1 MRKVTLGRTGV
12 DVTPIG
18 FGGYP
23 FAGVNRAR
31 GWDPYTPEGRRSAIA
46 TLNHA
51 LDRGIDY
58 VDTAPGYGKGHSE
71 EIIGEVMRTRRESCF
86 LATKVG
92 YRGLHFD
99 AVRASVEMSLQ
110 RLRTDHLDLV
120 QFHGGIF
127 DAADERHILE
137 GGPLAAL
144 QQLQRQGLVRF
155 IGFTTEEPH
164 SGLGLIQSG
173 AFDVVQLAYN
183 LIYQAAALH
192 ALPQA
197 AARNLGVVTMRTMT
211 SGVFQRLAEVLEPTW
226 ERESYRVCLQF
237 VLGDSR
243 VHVANVGMRW
253 PDEVD
258 RNVELAERFTP
269 PYDLAELPRMTAH
282 VYQAQDRER
291 QGAAAPDN
299 LSGAGDATRELGR

>member
-1 MRKVTLGRTGV
+1 MQKVTLGRTGV
-12 DVTPIG
+12 EVTPIG

-31 GWDPYTPEGRRSAIA
+31 GWDPYTAEGRRTAIA

-58 VDTAPGYGKGHSE
+58 VDTAPGYGEGHSE
-71 EIIGEVMRTRRESCF
+71 EIIGEVMRTRRGDCF

-92 YRGLHFD
+92 YRGLD
-99 AVRASVEMSLQ
+99 SGAVTASVEASLR

-127 DAADERHILE
+127 DAGDQRHILE
-137 GGPLAAL
+137 EGPLGAL
-144 QQLQRQGLVRF
+144 LELRRKGLVRF

-164 SGLGLIQSG
+164 SGLGLIRTG

-192 ALPQA
+192 ALPEA
-197 AARNLGVVTMRTMT
+197 NARDLGVVTMRTMT
-211 SGVFQRLAEVLEPTW
+211 SGIFQRLTEALAPGW
-226 ERESYRVCLQF
+226 ERESYRVCLEF
-237 VLGDSR
+237 ILGDSR

-258 RNVELAERFTP
+258 RNLELAERFTP

-291 QGAAAPDN
+291 RPTAASDQG
-299 LSGAGDATRELGR
+299 

>member
-1 MRKVTLGRTGV
+1 MVKVALGRTGV
-12 DVTPIG
+12 EVTPIG

-31 GWDPYTPEGRRSAIA
+31 GWDPYTPEGRRTAIA
-46 TLNHA
+46 TLHHA

-58 VDTAPGYGKGHSE
+58 VDTAPAYGDGHSE
-71 EIIGEVMRTRRESCF
+71 EIIGEVMRTRRDACF

-92 YRGLHFD
+92 YRGLD
-99 AVRASVEMSLQ
+99 AGAVAKSVQASLR

-120 QFHGGIF
+120 QLHGGVF
-127 DAADERHILE
+127 DARDEQHILE
-137 GGPLAAL
+137 RGPLAGL
-144 QQLQRQGLVRF
+144 REVQQKGWVRF

-192 ALPQA
+192 ALPA
-197 AARNLGVVTMRTMT
+197 AGARNLGVVTMRTMT
-211 SGVFQRLAEVLEPTW
+211 SGIFQRLAEALAPSW
-226 ERESYRVCLQF
+226 QQESYRVCLEF

-253 PDEVD
+253 PGEVD
-258 RNVELAERFTP
+258 RNVDLVERFAP

-282 VYQAQDRER
+282 VYQAQDREG
-291 QGAAAPDN
+291 QGAAACDP
-299 LSGAGDATRELGR
+299 E